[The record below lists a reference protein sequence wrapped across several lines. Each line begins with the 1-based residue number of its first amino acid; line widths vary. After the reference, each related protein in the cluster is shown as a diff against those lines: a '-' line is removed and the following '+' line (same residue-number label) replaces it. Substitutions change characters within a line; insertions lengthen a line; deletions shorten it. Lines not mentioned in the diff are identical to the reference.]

1 MIGSANRAGTFKA
14 TFMSIRHAAVAA
26 TLTAAL
32 TPALAQTYPP
42 APFFDTLSTLCGARF
57 EGKSVFP
64 PDDAPG
70 NVFARK
76 KLVANIVTC
85 TADEIRVPFIV
96 GEDRS
101 RTWII
106 KRTPAGLELLH
117 DHRHADGTPDA
128 VTMYGGPSVDAG
140 TSAAQSF
147 SSSTHTHQ
155 VFPGSETNIWTISV
169 APDGSGLIYNLDRH
183 GKPRMRA
190 ELVRVA
196 IPR

>member
-1 MIGSANRAGTFKA
+1 MLIRYA
-14 TFMSIRHAAVAA
+14 TVVAAV
-26 TLTAAL
+26 TAAL
-32 TPALAQTYPP
+32 ASTFTPALAQTYPP
-42 APFFDTLSTLCGARF
+42 APFFDTLSKMCGARF

-64 PDDAPG
+64 LDDAPG

-76 KLVANIVTC
+76 KLVANVVSC
-85 TADEIRVPFIV
+85 TADEIRVPFVV

-106 KRTPAGLELLH
+106 KRTLTGLELLH
-117 DHRHADGTPDA
+117 DHRHADGQPDA
-128 VTMYGGPSVDAG
+128 VTMYGGPSIDAG
-140 TSAAQSF
+140 TASAQSF
-147 SSSTHTHQ
+147 SSSAHTHI

-169 APDGSGLIYNLDRH
+169 TPDGTGLIYNLERH

-196 IPR
+196 SPR

>member
-1 MIGSANRAGTFKA
+1 MLNRHVVVLA
-14 TFMSIRHAAVAA
+14 TFITFTTV
-26 TLTAAL
+26 L

-42 APFFDTLSTLCGARF
+42 APFFDTLSTFCGAKF
-57 EGKSVFP
+57 EGKSMFP

-70 NVFARK
+70 NAFARK
-76 KLVANIVTC
+76 KLVANIVSC

-106 KRTPAGLELLH
+106 KRTSTGLELLH
-117 DHRHADGTPDA
+117 DHRHADGQPDA

-140 TSAAQSF
+140 TSTAQSF
-147 SSSTHTHQ
+147 SSSPHTHV

-169 APDGSGLIYNLDRH
+169 APDGSALIYNLDRH

-190 ELVRVA
+190 ELVRA
-196 IPR
+196 ASSR